1 MGRRGI
7 EKSGK
12 HAAPEIITPSRRT
25 AQRYLM
31 ELLEK
36 PYDLKRWYNFR
47 TQLVKYADEE
57 RITLDKA
64 YDKVAQ
70 V

>member
-7 EKSGK
+7 DKTGR
-12 HAAPEIITPSRRT
+12 HAAEEIITPARRN
-25 AQRYLM
+25 AQKALM
-31 ELLEK
+31 DLLEK

-47 TQLVKYADEE
+47 TLLVKYADEE

>member
-7 EKSGK
+7 EKRGK
-12 HAAPEIITPSRRT
+12 HAADEIITPARRN
-25 AQRYLM
+25 AQKSLM
-31 ELLEK
+31 DLLEK

-47 TQLVKYADEE
+47 TLLVKYADQEGLKLE
-57 RITLDKA
+57 KA